1 MISIQTSHSSNEVNF
16 LVRGRFVKDDE
27 NYFLLAAKVHLS
39 SFSPTYIALILSE
52 HSYLTMEDNTPCD
65 CYLELLTSDYK
76 ETIHVQNTF
85 VKIIFLQVQEGKKHD
100 MFVIADEKL
109 NFRLLKFDRTFVQL
123 YFIGNFLS
131 SKLRVFSER
140 VITQMVEKNDK
151 GIEKNRPHINVCK
164 IKHSFLISIE
174 NILFFRNGVNIKV
187 KNKTNQYC
195 SNQSFYK
202 RYLSHRE
209 YAKIAHDPMQLKYA
223 IIYKNRIGKKQ
234 KKILY
239 PFFEKDHISYVYKIE
254 FDTTH
259 ENSKDNI
266 RKQNFPVKIY
276 KDIIFK
282 GINKRNNDH
291 WTFCNNINFITYL
304 KWKNDNL
311 VCSQKCQDVRK
322 GIKRDMDEIYK
333 ICPIINIAKEN
344 IILLG
349 EKKKNAKFPCMSAS
363 LHRNSNT
370 CNSMKKADR
379 IRMQKKLRKKCNNL
393 FTSSV
398 ESFLQKRK
406 KRILHSGVG
415 YNRISSVGCDYQ
427 FSTPLGEQ
435 TTTGGNASC
444 SVLREDAPREDA
456 PREDTPRED
465 APREDAP
472 REEILS
478 HPPFEP
484 WLSTKICFLVHFLK
498 NDCSYSRFV
507 KRILFF
513 LDKEEKEAMNMRER
527 LLKSVLFKQSEL
539 DNLKMYSRKYDQ
551 YIENIQKEDCQNCEM
566 RINDT
571 HMDGND
577 GIREEEKCHN
587 FNTCPICMYYFKK
600 FSTPKTDFIYSC
612 TTHPNKTPFRNDNA
626 HNERQEKNI
635 TFLYLILVRIKLALF
650 YYVLLSYCKCATITD
665 SSIILLK
672 REKRKPR
679 VLHELSVH
687 IFLLTVFSRH
697 VLHFLGL
704 SNEYIENVFNEDI
717 LSMRNRHHFTHS
729 SVRQRNRDGTAITM
743 VEDSHRRNH
752 DMEKTNPL
760 LMNEKLSFLS
770 EKFQDKCLQSTYGV
784 SEQNK
789 EMHKKGTDNITTSGI
804 NGTEQ
809 VEVACL
815 KGETKHDGESFT
827 SSYFLQLKS
836 ILTGIYNIQ
845 WISLKMLQET
855 KFVFAKSRERL
866 CSRGIRSNRIHRNQ
880 RNSHNGNRRQ
890 RRNSGSG
897 AILVTSNGDSNAHI
911 TFLME
916 KKKKKGF
923 KTEKTLTPVGKL
935 TLPLEVCKV
944 ERMLNN
950 LFLIITKRV
959 IFLFSFSDLYGIH
972 LTLIN
977 YYLLNDVDDINYVH
991 GLKFV
996 RIIRKGRR
1004 YEEVKWD
1011 ILLSYCGYVNK
1022 GKHMNNFLNLS
1033 NDKWFNFYVK
1043 KSKRHQYFLL
1053 KNGYINSYDHF
1064 KRLRGVPYI
1073 DSFYSYMFQYHLK
1086 YHAFERMCVGW
1097 SHTTSVFDLMNLCE
1111 EDPWDESS
1119 IKWTSLRTSVKLTF
1133 PKGGSIPTSV
1143 RSGGKPIPQRN
1154 RWKKGDSPL
1163 SLEISKDTFSEI
1175 YQKKKHSIFCT
1186 SPKSSSGQ
1194 NDFSKDNHVSTR
1206 RKDNANAEK
1215 EKGITISPVRKE
1227 HLINKED
1234 PIEGKTVGPFWKKG
1248 ENIDGELENSIVV
1261 PLDSRKRH
1269 TRFSVSTHFSKL
1281 YLIVEKKRKDMYIIG
1296 VIYDMVHDRMLICR
1310 SEFGKDN
1317 IGYRM
1322 KNRIDDI
1329 ITRSKVIS
1337 LVCNDVVLPKGGCLL
1352 NSQLLHFFS
1361 STFEGTVRDKLDS
1374 SYKEMEK
1381 RENMLL
1387 SINEK
1392 SFDDMFIIK
1401 SRAIIQGKKNT
1412 YFFESYIELCCTYD
1426 KLKTVKDY
1434 KYKSK
1439 VITSQSSK
1447 NRRDTFCELQKME
1460 RYCITTKEELKN
1472 ENDKVFDIA
1481 NVKNKWENKLLLLDE
1496 KNHLHKVAVGYT
1508 ILLRKKRNFH
1518 LNMSHSRLFVI
1529 PFDKNFN
1536 FLCVSNYKK
1545 TIYIFYFCENVYND
1559 FRQSFHMK
1567 SSFKRRKKG
1576 LKSFRLVSVGEME
1589 RLHLLKSNVLYAT
1602 SLRRRKHV
1610 DSLCILFISRT
1621 RFCINKYILQRD
1633 NPNIVLLDD
1642 HFQFNFY
1649 KTVLHFHFE
1658 KNFLAVAYSNS
1669 TVELFYIDVC
1679 NNVVLL
1685 LDSFHFA
1692 QNAYSLYITTNIEK
1706 EDMPHEKWK
1715 TNLYVLLCVG
1725 FRRYCKVIAYFVDS
1739 SNASL
1744 STSSSALPFMGEGC
1758 IPEKDTTKLYVDLP
1772 NEKHM
1777 EKQDYHE
1784 GEVLK
1789 QITLFKKSENCVN
1802 IQGKNSKRKF
1812 IKGRHIFEI
1821 DTLNDSTIVT
1831 AITKLN
1837 TFLLIGTN
1845 NGVVKVYDIFAQK
1858 NTLCNV
1864 LRMNNFL
1871 LYKSQKKI
1879 VKEHDQF
1886 LLGNNCVYFIH
1897 TTKMENTRTKMR
1909 REKNYIYKKNYYATA
1924 YCEDKLFIFISCKVK
1939 SKKKECL
1946 HVGRNNYIDEMKK
1959 RVNGHLANI
1968 INLEENYLQTALK
1981 DKQIGEERIRSK
1993 NIFLLPLKICKSEK
2007 VRSRTKCENAPISNV
2022 DGVRSDSPRNGID
2035 EKEQFGT
2042 CRSQF
2047 PHLHSFDGDIPP
2059 FLSNKVV
2066 KIKNEMNANNIVL
2079 IKNSSRNNIIFLIIL
2094 SINDKIHFGT
2104 IQQGILCYQDRH
2116 TLKNMN
2122 VKKFVK
2128 PGISSPFGYYLN
2140 NGVIYEPVK
2149 NSLYKKEDK
2158 ETGKYSKVSQIME
2171 ETRWKHSRRKQL
2183 KGEKYII
2190 GAYCNEKDSYLR
2202 FSRRIVNG
2210 YKSSDISNVFHLCLN
2225 RRYMLKELFEISTY
2239 EEKKEIINS
2248 IEKQIDE
2255 EKKRFNGDYLDKIF
2269 NINYVKHEM
2278 CNDTKEISNSMYVY
2292 RQPFLKDYNIFK
2304 KNKNLFHLISNKYIN
2319 FTNTFYSYILYSII
2333 LRKYNLA
2340 SFFSYILINSN
2351 IFLKDWSYCTDYI
2364 FDTNGFQS
2372 DDNLHKTKLA
2382 ICKIVHVLIG
2392 RKNEKYTNT
2401 VLPLSDD
2408 KFPYHQC
2415 RNFRTPLATSFS
2427 PFKKVKGKD
2436 KVNKKK
2442 KKKNLDNYN
2451 CAKKQRKSK
2460 AQIDGF
2466 TEGDDIEG
2474 DSTAR
2479 VLRGCTMTDGGAA
2492 VSAAVSAAGAGADA
2506 RVGNSGNNLLF
2517 LSTPLFTQE
2526 EESGKSDADKLGE
2539 QISVENVK
2547 ALYKNV
2553 LKQMNARQDVDKEN
2567 LYLCGRGNAQGDWGE
2582 KNSYI
2587 TFLAVHVKGSK
2598 YHFSS
2603 VTEYIRSVNRI
2614 NAKKT
2619 TMSKRPRVLSH
2630 DEGWS
2635 PNRVHTAPFED
2646 AWTNDLYYR
2655 SISRV
2660 HVRIGKRKICKTGH
2674 GYGSNRQKKKRCPL
2688 FRPRCLLYMQ
2698 KKNENTFR
2706 RKYKQLSE
2714 VHICKGILKKRQG
2727 EKKKTVAHTYDCIFV
2742 YLNNVTYH
2750 VKEIIICKLKG
2761 SISDKLNLCRGE
2773 AFFLLRLAYKY
2784 VFLVSVQR
2792 ELSFWVNIKH
2802 LRGVMHVIRL
2812 ARGCHTATE
2821 AITRATTTTA
2831 ASNRSCDDVEGSVL
2845 TLKKVRR
2852 EDMLSLFFRSE
2863 ESKTPPLT
2871 YLGKDLKNVKTFM
2884 SKYII
2889 CSQKNRIIILKIAFS
2904 KDNRDV
2910 VNIGNSAVERL
2921 IGKSAHAEDA
2931 DSYVDADVYRNT
2943 NLCVPTILDVF
2954 KELIKRDKIVKKKIE
2969 EITNDLSEREYLES
2983 LTKKKSVGRHQSVN
2997 ERNHHR
3003 EIDNED
3009 TEGSPP
3015 SSQTSHLQYAQAT
3028 KKMESKNGSQT
3039 KEKQEKISQNLSDYI
3054 FEDIFCSKEI
3064 FFFCNVKYEL
3074 IEYYTYDSN
3083 FEEIND
3089 LNVFENKVVAISK
3102 GDVCMY
3108 EYDEEK
3114 NSFSMLCT
3122 NRFCHTNR
3130 VNINGKYTK
3139 ALTLFGV
3146 LDSINVVSERFLSLY
3161 HVRWKD
3167 LLNIGIIKF
3176 TNEIKHIFENKLFG
3190 NLLGMN
3196 MNMNKEESILENF
3209 RKYYKY
3215 FQSFF
3220 LIDVKGTIFNMYSST
3235 IQSCE
3240 KNYFYS
3246 SNRHIEICQDLMLFF
3261 QILINGKKNQEK
3273 NNPLNKKNFR
3283 KCKPKNTKRRK
3294 ELMRYY
3300 FFGKYFLQNKQKL
3313 FLNTFLHRVFIYINK
3328 KIIFLKSAFGNK
3340 VANKFSFELKLSVYN
3355 RMLKLSSY
3363 KFSDRKDAFDVLRH
3377 IYDLQV
3383 GKNVPLFSL
3392 MHRTQ
3397 DYADIIR
3404 SELYS
3409 MKITRWRR
3417 PGDNTDTKVISTK
3430 GNAAESATESA
3441 GDRGA
3446 YSGDAIPLDGLMN
3459 CMESFQ
3465 EWHGGNLLEQ
3475 SATKKVEEM
3484 NRYRINEIRDYN
3496 DVIQNNVKD
3505 NSFCNIDFYHFLDS
3519 IYSVQST
3526 FSRKRY
3532 TAEMTKFLK
3541 DNMQGSSL
3549 YFVYFHFLT
3558 YMSNNPKMF
3567 YHIKKYLH
3575 FHSYPTKLVRSK
3587 AYYFNMDLLN
3597 TIFHFDNK
3605 ALAELKNVLSLFP
3618 TNPSI
3623 EEVLTSVSLMS
3634 MPFCSV

>member
-16 LVRGRFVKDDE
+16 LVRGRFIKDDE
-27 NYFLLAAKVHLS
+27 NYFLLAAK
-39 SFSPTYIALILSE
+39 
-52 HSYLTMEDNTPCD
+52 D

-131 SKLRVFSER
+131 KKLRVFSER
-140 VITQMVEKNDK
+140 VITQMVDKNNK
-151 GIEKNRPHINVCK
+151 WIEENRPHINVCK
-164 IKHSFLISIE
+164 IKHLFLISIE

-187 KNKTNQYC
+187 KNKTKKYC
-195 SNQSFYK
+195 SNHKFYK

-209 YAKIAHDPMQLKYA
+209 YVKIAHDPMQLKYA
-223 IIYKNRIGKKQ
+223 IVYKNRIGKKQ

-239 PFFEKDHISYVYKIE
+239 PFFEKDHIAYVYKIE
-254 FDTTH
+254 FGTTH
-259 ENSKDNI
+259 ENSKDNF
-266 RKQNFPVKIY
+266 RKQKFPVKIY
-276 KDIIFK
+276 KDIISK
-282 GINKRNNDH
+282 RINKRNNDH
-291 WTFCNNINFITYL
+291 WTFCNNVNFITYL
-304 KWKNDNL
+304 KWKNDHR
-311 VCSQKCQDVRK
+311 VCSQKGQDVRK
-322 GIKRDMDEIYK
+322 GIRSDMDEIYK
-333 ICPIINIAKEN
+333 ICPILNIAKDN

-349 EKKKNAKFPCMSAS
+349 EKKKSANFPCISSS
-363 LHRNSNT
+363 LHGNSNT

-415 YNRISSVGCDYQ
+415 YNRISSVGCDDQ
-427 FSTPLGEQ
+427 FSIPLVVQ
-435 TTTGGNASC
+435 TTTGGNTSC
-444 SVLREDAPREDA
+444 SAPREDIPREDA
-456 PREDTPRED
+456 PL
-465 APREDAP
+465 
-472 REEILS
+472 EEILS

-484 WLSTKICFLVHFLK
+484 WLSTKFCFLVHFLK

-513 LDKEEKEAMNMRER
+513 FDKEEKEAMNMRER

-539 DNLKMYSRKYDQ
+539 DNLKRYSKMYDQ
-551 YIENIQKEDCQNCEM
+551 YIENMQKEDYQNCEM

-571 HMDGND
+571 YMDGKD

-587 FNTCPICMYYFKK
+587 FNTCPVCIYYFNK
-600 FSTPKTDFIYSC
+600 FSTPKTDFIYSS
-612 TTHPNKTPFRNDNA
+612 TTHPNETPFRKDKV
-626 HNERQEKNI
+626 HNERQEKNS
-635 TFLYLILVRIKLALF
+635 TFLYLILVRIKLALL
-650 YYVLLSYCKCATITD
+650 YYVLLSYCKCTTVRD

-704 SNEYIENVFNEDI
+704 SNEYIENIFNEDI
-717 LSMRNRHHFTHS
+717 LSMSNRHHFTHS
-729 SVRQRNRDGTAITM
+729 SVRQRDRDGTRITM
-743 VEDSHRRNH
+743 IEDSHRRNH
-752 DMEKTNPL
+752 DMKKTSPL

-770 EKFQDKCLQSTYGV
+770 EKFLDRCLQSTYGV

-789 EMHKKGTDNITTSGI
+789 EMHKKGTENITTSGV

-809 VEVACL
+809 AEVACL
-815 KGETKHDGESFT
+815 KGETKHDGESIT
-827 SSYFLQLKS
+827 SLYFSQLKS
-836 ILTGIYNIQ
+836 ILTDIYSIQ
-845 WISLKMLQET
+845 CISLRVLQET

-866 CSRGIRSNRIHRNQ
+866 CSQGIARKGKGIRSHRNR
-880 RNSHNGNRRQ
+880 RNSYNGNRRQ
-890 RRNSGSG
+890 RQNSGSG

-911 TFLME
+911 MFLME

-950 LFLIITKRV
+950 LFLVFTKRV

-977 YYLLNDVDDINYVH
+977 YYLLNDEDDMHYVH
-991 GLKFV
+991 ELKFV
-996 RIIRKGRR
+996 RIYRKGRR
-1004 YEEVKWD
+1004 YEKVKWD
-1011 ILLSYCGYVNK
+1011 ILLSDCGYVNK
-1022 GKHMNNFLNLS
+1022 RKHMNNFLNLS

-1043 KSKRHQYFLL
+1043 ESKRHQYFLL
-1053 KNGYINSYDHF
+1053 KKGYINSYDHF

-1073 DSFYSYMFQYHLK
+1073 DSFYSYMFKYHLK
-1086 YHAFERMCVGW
+1086 YNAFEKMCAGG
-1097 SHTTSVFDLMNLCE
+1097 SQITSVFDLMNLCE
-1111 EDPWDESS
+1111 EDPWDGNCGKSTF
-1119 IKWTSLRTSVKLTF
+1119 IRTSVKLAF
-1133 PKGGSIPTSV
+1133 MQGGVIPTSV
-1143 RSGGKPIPQRN
+1143 RSGRKLIPHRN
-1154 RWKKGDSPL
+1154 RWKKGGSPL

-1186 SPKSSSGQ
+1186 SPKSSCSQ

-1206 RKDNANAEK
+1206 RGDYTHVEK
-1215 EKGITISPVRKE
+1215 EKGSTISLVRKG
-1227 HLINKED
+1227 HVINKED
-1234 PIEGKTVGPFWKKG
+1234 PREGKTVGSFWQKG
-1248 ENIDGELENSIVV
+1248 KNIDGELENSIIV
-1261 PLDSRKRH
+1261 PLDSSKRH
-1269 TRFSVSTHFSKL
+1269 ARYSVSTYFCKL
-1281 YLIVEKKRKDMYIIG
+1281 YLVVEKKRKDMYIIG
-1296 VIYDMVHDRMLICR
+1296 VIYDMVNDRMLICR
-1310 SEFGKDN
+1310 SEFGRDN

-1329 ITRSKVIS
+1329 ITRSKIIS
-1337 LVCNDVVLPKGGCLL
+1337 RVCNDVVLPKGGNLL

-1361 STFEGTVRDKLDS
+1361 TTFEGTVGKKLDS

-1401 SRAIIQGKKNT
+1401 SRAIIQGKNNT
-1412 YFFESYIELCCTYD
+1412 YVFASCIELCCTYD

-1439 VITSQSSK
+1439 VINSQSSK
-1447 NRRDTFCELQKME
+1447 NRRDTFCELQKMQ

-1481 NVKNKWENKLLLLDE
+1481 NVKNKWENKLILLDE

-1508 ILLRKKRNFH
+1508 ILLRKKRNIH

-1529 PFDKNFN
+1529 PLDKNFN
-1536 FLCVSNYKK
+1536 ILCVSNYKK
-1545 TIYIFYFCENVYND
+1545 AIYIFYFCENVYND
-1559 FRQSFHMK
+1559 FRQSFHMR

-1576 LKSFRLVSVGEME
+1576 LKSFRLASVGEID
-1589 RLHLLKSNVLYAT
+1589 RLHLLKSNVLLAT
-1602 SLRRRKHV
+1602 ALRRRKHV
-1610 DSLCILFISRT
+1610 DSVCVLFISRT
-1621 RFCINKYILQRD
+1621 SFCINKYIPQSD
-1633 NPNIVLLDD
+1633 NPNIILLDD
-1642 HFQFNFY
+1642 HFEFNFY

-1669 TVELFYIDVC
+1669 TVEMFYIDVY

-1685 LDSFHFA
+1685 LDSIHFA

-1706 EDMPHEKWK
+1706 EDMPHEKWE

-1744 STSSSALPFMGEGC
+1744 ATSSSALPFMGEGC
-1758 IPEKDTTKLYVDLP
+1758 IPDKDTTKLYVDLP

-1784 GEVLK
+1784 KEVLK
-1789 QITLFKKSENCVN
+1789 HIPLFKKSENCLN
-1802 IQGKNSKRKF
+1802 IQGKNSKKEF
-1812 IKGRHIFEI
+1812 IKDRHIFEI

-1879 VKEHDQF
+1879 IKEHDQF
-1886 LLGNNCVYFIH
+1886 LLGNNCIYFIH

-1924 YCEDKLFIFISCKVK
+1924 YCEDKLFIFLSCKVK
-1939 SKKKECL
+1939 SEKKESL

-1959 RVNGHLANI
+1959 RLNGHLADI
-1968 INLEENYLQTALK
+1968 INLEENYLQTTLK

-2007 VRSRTKCENAPISNV
+2007 VRSNKKCANVPINNV

-2035 EKEQFGT
+2035 EKAQFGT
-2042 CRSQF
+2042 CRSHF
-2047 PHLHSFDGDIPP
+2047 SYLHCFDGDNPP

-2066 KIKNEMNANNIVL
+2066 KIKNELNANNIVL
-2079 IKNSSRNNIIFLIIL
+2079 IKNYSRNNIIFLIIL

-2122 VKKFVK
+2122 VKNFVK
-2128 PGISSPFGYYLN
+2128 PDISSPFGFYLH
-2140 NGVIYEPVK
+2140 NGVIYERVK

-2158 ETGKYSKVSQIME
+2158 ETEKYSKVSQIAE
-2171 ETRWKHSRRKQL
+2171 ETRWKHSTRKQP
-2183 KGEKYII
+2183 KEEKYI
-2190 GAYCNEKDSYLR
+2190 GAYCNEKDSYFR

-2225 RRYMLKELFEISTY
+2225 RRYMLRELFEISTY
-2239 EEKKEIINS
+2239 EQKKEIIKS

-2255 EKKRFNGDYLDKIF
+2255 EEKRLNGDYLDKIF
-2269 NINYVKHEM
+2269 SINHVKHEM
-2278 CNDTKEISNSMYVY
+2278 CNDTKEVSNSMYVY

-2304 KNKNLFHLISNKYIN
+2304 KNKYLFYLISNKYIN
-2319 FTNTFYSYILYSII
+2319 FTNTFYSHILYSII
-2333 LRKYNLA
+2333 LRKSSLA

-2364 FDTNGFQS
+2364 FDTNGMQS
-2372 DDNLHKTKLA
+2372 DDNFHKTKLA
-2382 ICKIVHVLIG
+2382 ICKIAHVLMG

-2401 VLPLSDD
+2401 VIPLFDE

-2415 RNFRTPLATSFS
+2415 RNIRTQLATSFS

-2436 KVNKKK
+2436 KVNK
-2442 KKKNLDNYN
+2442 NLDNYN

-2460 AQIDGF
+2460 GQVYGF
-2466 TEGDDIEG
+2466 TEGDDFEG
-2474 DSTAR
+2474 DNTAR
-2479 VLRGCTMTDGGAA
+2479 VLRDCTMSDGG
-2492 VSAAVSAAGAGADA
+2492 AAGAGA
-2506 RVGNSGNNLLF
+2506 GNSGNNLLF
-2517 LSTPLFTQE
+2517 LTTPLFTQE
-2526 EESGKSDADKLGE
+2526 EESGNFGVGKLGE
-2539 QISVENVK
+2539 QFSFENVK

-2567 LYLCGRGNAQGDWGE
+2567 LYLCGRGNAQGSWGE
-2582 KNSYI
+2582 KNSHI

-2603 VTEYIRSVNRI
+2603 VTEYIRLVNQI

-2619 TMSKRPRVLSH
+2619 TMWKRPRVVSH
-2630 DEGWS
+2630 DVGWF
-2635 PNRVHTAPFED
+2635 PNRVHTAACED
-2646 AWTNDLYYR
+2646 GWTKDLYNR
-2655 SISRV
+2655 SIRRV
-2660 HVRIGKRKICKTGH
+2660 HVRISKRRICKTGH
-2674 GYGSNRQKKKRCPL
+2674 GYGSNRQKKKKCPL
-2688 FRPRCLLYMQ
+2688 FRPRCLLFMQ

-2706 RKYKQLSE
+2706 RKYKELSE
-2714 VHICKGILKKRQG
+2714 VHMCRRILKKRQG

-2792 ELSFWVNIKH
+2792 ELSFWVNTKH
-2802 LRGVMHVIRL
+2802 LRSMMHVIRL
-2812 ARGCHTATE
+2812 ARGSHAAKET
-2821 AITRATTTTA
+2821 ITRAATSTV
-2831 ASNRSCDDVEGSVL
+2831 ASNRSCDDVEGPVL

-2852 EDMLSLFFRSE
+2852 EDMLSLFFRSV

-2910 VNIGNSAVERL
+2910 VNIRNSAVERL
-2921 IGKSAHAEDA
+2921 IGKSAHEENA
-2931 DSYVDADVYRNT
+2931 DSYVDADVYGNT

-2983 LTKKKSVGRHQSVN
+2983 LTKKKSVGRHQSAN
-2997 ERNHHR
+2997 ERNRHR
-3003 EIDNED
+3003 EMDNED

-3015 SSQTSHLQYAQAT
+3015 SSQMSHLQYAQVT
-3028 KKMESKNGSQT
+3028 QKMENKNGSQT
-3039 KEKQEKISQNLSDYI
+3039 KEKQERISQNLSDYL
-3054 FEDIFCSKEI
+3054 FEDVFCSKEI

-3089 LNVFENKVVAISK
+3089 LNVFENKVVVISK
-3102 GDVCMY
+3102 GDVCLY

-3130 VNINGKYTK
+3130 ININEKYTK
-3139 ALTLFGV
+3139 ALSLFGV
-3146 LDSINVVSERFLSLY
+3146 IDSINVVSKRFLSLY

-3190 NLLGMN
+3190 NLMGMN
-3196 MNMNKEESILENF
+3196 MNMNKEESILENL
-3209 RKYYKY
+3209 RKYHKY

-3235 IQSCE
+3235 IQTCE

-3273 NNPLNKKNFR
+3273 NNPLNKKNCR
-3283 KCKPKNTKRRK
+3283 KCKHKNTKRRK
-3294 ELMRYY
+3294 ELMRYN

-3313 FLNTFLHRVFIYINK
+3313 FLNTFLYRVFIYINK

-3340 VANKFSFELKLSVYN
+3340 VANKFSFELMLSVYN

-3363 KFSDRKDAFDVLRH
+3363 KFSDRKDAFDVLCH
-3377 IYDLQV
+3377 IYDLQA

-3397 DYADIIR
+3397 DYVDIIR

-3409 MKITRWRR
+3409 VKIARWRHR
-3417 PGDNTDTKVISTK
+3417 GDNTDAKAISTK
-3430 GNAAESATESA
+3430 GNAVEDAAKSAVD
-3441 GDRGA
+3441 GGVP
-3446 YSGDAIPLDGLMN
+3446 SGNAVPLDGLMN

-3484 NRYRINEIRDYN
+3484 NRYRINAIRDYN

-3505 NSFCNIDFYHFLDS
+3505 NSYCNVDFYHFLDS
-3519 IYSVQST
+3519 INNVQST
-3526 FSRKRY
+3526 FSKKRD